1 MKKKAFY
8 LIDEGSGEAESCIYF
23 GTTEDEALQEA
34 LESKKAFDE
43 KYIIDGHRIIKP
55 RIRPDFQQNMVWP
68 ICNIYMDSWRIQDIE
83 TYEVEKA
90 ERQKVLS
97 IIYNLRELIDIYEKA
112 ELTISHKAAYLPHF
126 EWAEGG
132 HKYSAEWSGNKGT
145 YTLDGC
151 NVVIIPL
158 ILSMQ
163 RMFDAYQK
171 RYRLGQYVPDR
182 DENPAKDM

>member
-1 MKKKAFY
+1 MEKKAFY
-8 LIDEGSGEAESCIYF
+8 LIDEGSGEAESAIYF
-23 GTTEDEALQEA
+23 GVTEDEALQEA
-34 LESKKAFDE
+34 LESKKAFGE
-43 KYIIDGHRIIKP
+43 NCIIKGHRIIKP
-55 RIRPDFQQNMVWP
+55 RIHQNMVWP
-68 ICNIYMDSWRIQDIE
+68 ICNLFTDSWRMQDIE

-112 ELTISHKAAYLPHF
+112 ELTISHKDAYLSHF

-158 ILSMQ
+158 ILSME

>member
-1 MKKKAFY
+1 MEKKAFY
-8 LIDEGSGEAESCIYF
+8 LIDEGAGEAESGIYF
-23 GTTEDEALQEA
+23 GSTEDEALQKA

-55 RIRPDFQQNMVWP
+55 RMRPNFQQNMVWP

-97 IIYNLRELIDIYEKA
+97 IIYNLRELIDIYEKS
-112 ELTISHKAAYLPHF
+112 ELTISHKDAYLPHF